1 MKLIERVFYSI
12 KEKPVKSLLILLVVC
27 LLGTFMSASF
37 SIYQASNNLMHNIRK
52 NSTTIVLI
60 DWESRDKD
68 GFISLEDEKS
78 EFVEKY
84 KNDDRFKFVE
94 NRYELNDIDLHFQ
107 CRGDNGKLFLLTN
120 TSTYVHLNEN
130 ETKEIQ
136 GLVDL
141 IGIDNYR
148 ISDVVNANIEIEIG
162 RTFTEEE
169 MKNGEKVAFYSAT
182 TYFSV
187 LADEFLNECNAF
199 VLTPFVVLYDLS
211 GENMEWSVIVQPDS
225 TIELKN
231 IGSGF
236 PERSNPLRKYH
247 SESNE
252 TSYGL
257 YIPATLMDQI
267 STDIRKI
274 YEQVGRDYPWFKNQ
288 SNFEDYGK
296 KYVSETYVEL
306 NDAEQLTDIVREI
319 EKETKG
325 LVKGVYSFADT
336 YNDIKSITKNLN
348 TIAIV
353 SLVVC
358 AIASIFLLSLIFQI
372 FVRERRHEIGI
383 FISLGENK
391 KNIITQVLLEVL
403 IIGMLGISLSM
414 FSGHMIG
421 KGLSQN
427 LLDEQLK
434 QHEEVYSDLNNEF
447 GMSEEEIKEGYE
459 ITITYEYILSVYVG
473 GLVVLALSCIY
484 PTRSIL
490 KMKARKMLM

>member
-12 KEKPVKSLLILLVVC
+12 KEKPVKTLLILLVIC

-37 SIYQASNNLMHNIRK
+37 SIYQANSNLMYNIRK

-68 GFISLEDEKS
+68 GFISLEDEKN

-94 NRYELNDIDLHFQ
+94 NRYELNDIDLLFQ
-107 CRGDNGKLFLLTN
+107 CRGDNGELFELSQTVI
-120 TSTYVHLNEN
+120 YFYLNEN
-130 ETKEIQ
+130 EIQEIR

-141 IGIDNYR
+141 IGIDNSR
-148 ISDVVNANIEIEIG
+148 ISDVVNGNIEIEIG
-162 RTFTEEE
+162 RAFTEEE
-169 MKNGEKVAFYSAT
+169 IKNGENVAFYSST
-182 TYFSV
+182 KYFTI
-187 LADEFLNECNAF
+187 LADEFLNNCDSF
-199 VLTPFVVLYDLS
+199 VITPFVNLYDLS
-211 GENMEWSVIVQPDS
+211 GQYLEWNVLIHPDYS
-225 TIELKN
+225 LELKN

-236 PERSNPLRKYH
+236 PEKTTPIRKYH
-247 SESNE
+247 NDINN
-252 TSYGL
+252 TSVGL
-257 YIPATLMDQI
+257 FIPSTLMDQI

-274 YEQVGRDYPWFKNQ
+274 YEQVGRDYPWYKDTE
-288 SNFEDYGK
+288 NFEDYGK
-296 KYVSETYVEL
+296 KFVSETYLEL
-306 NDAEQLTDIVREI
+306 NDAEQLPSIVREI

-336 YNDIKSITKNLN
+336 YNDIKNITKNLN

-353 SLVVC
+353 SLIVSV
-358 AIASIFLLSLIFQI
+358 IASIFLLSLIFQI

-383 FISLGENK
+383 FISLGESK

-421 KGLSQN
+421 KELSQN
-427 LLDEQLK
+427 LLNEQLK

-459 ITITYEYILSVYVG
+459 ITITYEYIISVYAG
-473 GLVVLALSCIY
+473 GLIVLVVSCIY